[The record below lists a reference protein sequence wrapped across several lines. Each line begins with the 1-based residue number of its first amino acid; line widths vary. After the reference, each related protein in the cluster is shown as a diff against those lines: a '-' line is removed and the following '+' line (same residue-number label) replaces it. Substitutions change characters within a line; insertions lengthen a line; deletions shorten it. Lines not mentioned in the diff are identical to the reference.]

1 MTKKI
6 KLLTNISGL
15 ESKFDSKTLEQDRIE
30 DRLSYITSMGGLDES
45 LLRGILTISV
55 HNESKDEHGQGHL
68 ETVLDGKQLK
78 MVQGLFSQSE
88 MMTTSGDYKAGSRNV
103 AVVDIPYT
111 IPFSEESK
119 DEKKDTKKSGGKGG
133 SQAAKSASQGTKSKG
148 KPFSIRFSFFNLKI
162 EESIKLQEKTGKRRK
177 AKLHSLTTLRW

>member
-1 MTKKI
+1 MVLLTKKM
-6 KLLTNISGL
+6 KVFTNISGL
-15 ESKFDSKTLEQDRIE
+15 ESKFDSKTPEQDRIE
-30 DRLSYITSMGGLDES
+30 DRLSYIISLGGLDES

-78 MVQGLFSQSE
+78 MVQGLLSQSE
-88 MMTTSGDYKAGSRNV
+88 MATPGDYKAGSRNV

-119 DEKKDTKKSGGKGG
+119 DEKKDTKKGGGKGG
-133 SQAAKSASQGTKSKG
+133 SQAAKSAGQGTKSKG
-148 KPFSIRFSFFNLKI
+148 KLSSIRFSFFNL
-162 EESIKLQEKTGKRRK
+162 QN
-177 AKLHSLTTLRW
+177 